1 MKRLRLS
8 SKVRK
13 AFQGSSRGFT
23 LIEVLIALAL
33 VGIIAIA
40 FLGGLTTASRAVL
53 TADVRTTAE
62 SLARSQME
70 HVKAQ
75 DYIAAPDGGEATY
88 LKLTDIPDNYIICSV
103 NRGRETDNCGAG
115 EPIIAVPWDTASNEA
130 VANDNDLQR
139 IELVVKHGDKVV
151 ITLEGYKVER

>member
-62 SLARSQME
+62 SLARTQME
-70 HVKAQ
+70 DVK
-75 DYIAAPDGGEATY
+75 
-88 LKLTDIPDNYIICSV
+88 
-103 NRGRETDNCGAG
+103 
-115 EPIIAVPWDTASNEA
+115 NEA
-130 VANDNDLQR
+130 YDYSDPRSYEQDDVESTDHPGYFVSVAAEPLHDLDDGIQK
-139 IELVVKHGDKVV
+139 ITVIVSHDYEVV